1 MKKDEK
7 TKQINLFLND
17 DNERRVFGDEKP
29 DPNKH
34 YLILQNDVLH
44 AKINQLE
51 HDFLCV
57 TKDLESKEEEVD
69 KMEEQSRYMKGEM
82 KNFVELRKMA
92 GKITDMTI
100 KKQKCVQLRY
110 EDEHRF
116 FVKLLIFIIT
126 NKCLLF
132 VSSGVMW
139 YLDQFSISTLFISE
153 LANILTASF
162 VTQIL
167 PGYKERLTKLEK
179 YKTEERSF
187 DLEIEKISKEI
198 KETDESIDF
207 ISKYIDSL

>member
-1 MKKDEK
+1 
-7 TKQINLFLND
+7 
-17 DNERRVFGDEKP
+17 
-29 DPNKH
+29 
-34 YLILQNDVLH
+34 
-44 AKINQLE
+44 
-51 HDFLCV
+51 
-57 TKDLESKEEEVD
+57 
-69 KMEEQSRYMKGEM
+69 
-82 KNFVELRKMA
+82 
-92 GKITDMTI
+92 
-100 KKQKCVQLRY
+100 
-110 EDEHRF
+110 
-116 FVKLLIFIIT
+116 
-126 NKCLLF
+126 
-132 VSSGVMW
+132 MW

>member
-34 YLILQNDVLH
+34 YLILQNDTLH

-51 HDFLCV
+51 HDFLCAN
-57 TKDLESKEEEVD
+57 KDLEVKEEEVD
-69 KMEEQSRYMKGEM
+69 KMDEQSRYMKGEM

-92 GKITDMTI
+92 DKITDMTV
-100 KKQKCVQLRY
+100 KKQKCIQLRY
-110 EDEHRF
+110 DDEHRF

-126 NKCLLF
+126 NKFLLF

-153 LANILTASF
+153 LANVLTASF
-162 VTQIL
+162 ITQIL

-179 YKTEERSF
+179 YKIEERSF
-187 DLEIEKISKEI
+187 DVEIEKVKKEM

-207 ISKYIDSL
+207 ISKYIESL